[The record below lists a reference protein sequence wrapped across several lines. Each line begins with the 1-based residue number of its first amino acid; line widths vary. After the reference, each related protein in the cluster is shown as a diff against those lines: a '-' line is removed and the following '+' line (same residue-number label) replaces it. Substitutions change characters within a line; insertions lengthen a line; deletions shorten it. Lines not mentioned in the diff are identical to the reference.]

1 MEEKKQ
7 VLIIEDHD
15 CIRLLLGKF
24 LSKEYQVTT
33 RRDGLEGMAWL
44 GKGNIPDLVILDM
57 EMPRINGFEFLTNIR
72 SSGLF
77 REIPVLIVSG
87 DENPKHLFEYK
98 KKGIHGFIAKPFDP
112 RKITET
118 IAGIF
123 DSTPKPSA
131 VS

>member
-7 VLIIEDHD
+7 ILIIEDHD

-24 LSKEYQVTT
+24 LSKKYNVST
-33 RRDGLEGMAWL
+33 RKDGLEGMSWL
-44 GKGNIPDLVILDM
+44 AKGNIPDLVILDM
-57 EMPRINGFEFLTNIR
+57 QMPRIDGLEFLTNIR

-77 REIPVLIVSG
+77 RELPVLIVSG
-87 DENPKHLFEYK
+87 EENPKHLIEYK
-98 KKGIHGFIAKPFDP
+98 KLGIDGFVAKPFNP
-112 RKITET
+112 NKITET

-131 VS
+131 VN